1 MCEWWIESLSVASC
15 TRFSLGSSLLQMNIM
30 HGLKINAGLKI
41 KAGLRLPSPN
51 KQRDRQTAW
60 WVPAERRPACVP
72 RVSAS
77 TAARETQTVGLSR
90 ASSSASRSPAR
101 AHATLSRYCLCLHPA
116 CCSMLH
122 TACRPHTATGPR
134 SRSLRDTHLP
144 CHSQHAPSAAQVLRL
159 PHARALAR

>member
-1 MCEWWIESLSVASC
+1 
-15 TRFSLGSSLLQMNIM
+15 M
-30 HGLKINAGLKI
+30 HLKNGTAGLKIKDAGLKI

-51 KQRDRQTAW
+51 KRRDRQTAW
-60 WVPAERRPACVP
+60 WVPAERHPACVP

-77 TAARETQTVGLSR
+77 TAARETRTVGLSR

>member
-1 MCEWWIESLSVASC
+1 
-15 TRFSLGSSLLQMNIM
+15 MNIM

-51 KQRDRQTAW
+51 KRRDRQTAW

-77 TAARETQTVGLSR
+77 TAARETRTVGLSR

-101 AHATLSRYCLCLHPA
+101 AHATLSRICLCLLTG
-116 CCSMLH
+116 CCSMP
-122 TACRPHTATGPR
+122 TCKPPARRRVDPQPCPPR
-134 SRSLRDTHLP
+134 LTSSVTSSDPSLRCTGAAVAAPTH
-144 CHSQHAPSAAQVLRL
+144 SAQVTF
-159 PHARALAR
+159 ADQQK